1 MKSAGR
7 KKKVGI
13 LSLGCPRNMVDSE
26 SILSRL
32 KLKDYVITDMEDAE
46 VGIVNTCAFIRA
58 AKEESIDAILSLL
71 ELKKEGRLKKLIVC
85 GCLPQRY
92 KDELCGELRE
102 VDAFIGKPCLDQ
114 PQRHF
119 FLTPRHYAYLK
130 ICEGCVNHCSF
141 CVIPGIKGDF
151 SSRDMGSLVKEA
163 RALDKKGVKEL
174 GIIGQDIT
182 LYGRDLSGKQSL
194 VALVKDIL
202 KNTKGIRWVRLLY
215 LYPSHITDELL
226 DLIGREER
234 ICKYIDIPL
243 QHINERILKTMNR
256 RMSRDFIEKLIDKVR
271 KKIPGV
277 ALRTSLMV
285 GFPTETEEE
294 FEELL
299 EFVGRMEFERLGVF
313 TYSREEGTGAYGL
326 TPQVPDKIK
335 NERFDKVMVKQQEI
349 SRRVNGRFLGK
360 TVEVLVDEKG
370 QGHYLGRSFADAPE
384 VDGNVFIN
392 TSYKIKTGDF
402 VKCRITDTLEY
413 DLVGEPI

>member
-1 MKSAGR
+1 
-7 KKKVGI
+7 
-13 LSLGCPRNMVDSE
+13 
-26 SILSRL
+26 
-32 KLKDYVITDMEDAE
+32 
-46 VGIVNTCAFIRA
+46 
-58 AKEESIDAILSLL
+58 
-71 ELKKEGRLKKLIVC
+71 
-85 GCLPQRY
+85 
-92 KDELCGELRE
+92 
-102 VDAFIGKPCLDQ
+102 
-114 PQRHF
+114 
-119 FLTPRHYAYLK
+119 
-130 ICEGCVNHCSF
+130 
-141 CVIPGIKGDF
+141 
-151 SSRDMGSLVKEA
+151 
-163 RALDKKGVKEL
+163 
-174 GIIGQDIT
+174 
-182 LYGRDLSGKQSL
+182 
-194 VALVKDIL
+194 
-202 KNTKGIRWVRLLY
+202 
-215 LYPSHITDELL
+215 
-226 DLIGREER
+226 
-234 ICKYIDIPL
+234 
-243 QHINERILKTMNR
+243 MNR
-256 RMSRDFIEKLIDKVR
+256 RMSRDFIEKLLDRVR